1 MSSELPPSK
10 LGTKKHWDDV
20 YSLELTNFEDIG
32 DEGEI
37 WFGEDSVEKML
48 DWTQENIPK
57 EPAPSILEIGSGNGA
72 LLFAL
77 HEAGYNAQFI
87 CGADYSEDAVNLARA
102 IGISRGEGA
111 ERVTFAACDFLQDY
125 PRVTEGMSKPDDGE
139 TKVWDLVLDKGTFDA
154 IALAEKDENG
164 RTPADKYPSRIA
176 GVVKPGGHFLIVSC
190 NFTEGELKERFATQE
205 TGLHYQ

>member
-1 MSSELPPSK
+1 MVRYVQLSPDISIY
-10 LGTKKHWDDV
+10 LGCAR
-20 YSLELTNFEDIG
+20 
-32 DEGEI
+32 
-37 WFGEDSVEKML
+37 FGEDSVEKML

-139 TKVWDLVLDKGTFDA
+139 TKVWDLVLDKGTYDA

-164 RTPADKYPSRIA
+164 RTPADSYPSRIA
-176 GVVKPGGHFLIVSC
+176 GVVKPGGHFLIVCAYSYAPSYHMVADISPHSLQ
-190 NFTEGELKERFATQE
+190 FHG
-205 TGLHYQ
+205 G